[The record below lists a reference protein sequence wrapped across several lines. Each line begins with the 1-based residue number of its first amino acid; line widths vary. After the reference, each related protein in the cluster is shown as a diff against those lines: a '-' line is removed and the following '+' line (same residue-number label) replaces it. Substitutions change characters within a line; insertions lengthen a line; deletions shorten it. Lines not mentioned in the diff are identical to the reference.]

1 MNPLEFENLAA
12 WFDALDTS
20 SMLSSTGAAITDG
33 AAVALWGDKSGNS
46 GTLAFVSDGAASNT
60 ATTATK
66 SITGNQTMTFDIA
79 MKDWTPGT
87 NHTLFSKLSGNS
99 GLEVLI
105 ITTGVIR
112 VRVGDGAAVTNFDS
126 TTANTCT
133 DLTRHTLVIT
143 YTDNSSVT
151 FSIDGVALG
160 TSVVVNKVLAN
171 GATTATI
178 GTSFAGRIYRAQIGT
193 VYDFNPSATTKLS
206 TSITDGGTGGGTW
219 TINTSGA
226 TGARISGAR
235 DLYQGTV
242 ANRPIWLQYAG
253 AKYGYCNGVAGN
265 GITTPDSATISITG
279 DLEIIIDVLPDSW
292 STGSSAAYIAK
303 YVFSTA
309 NRSWRLV
316 SATGTRSIQLSWS
329 ADGTATVT
337 AAFADHGITSGRQ
350 ALKVTLD
357 VDNGAGGW
365 TAKLWK
371 AATYLDSWTLVDT
384 QTGVGTT
391 SIYDGTAPLE
401 VGSQNNLA
409 TLGVSGKYYYA
420 SVASGIG
427 GAPAAI
433 FTPSLYTSGATFTA
447 STGEVW
453 TINGGAHIVTRTGV
467 YFDGSND
474 FFTCAVPLVTAN
486 AWSMYPVFC
495 GLANVADK
503 YVLTQHPGLAVAG
516 RVVFLG
522 TSPTSSGAKGYI
534 TFNNGGTQDGAT
546 SANYFDRITRVT
558 PTVAGGNNYA
568 LRRNREAAE
577 TLITGQA
584 LTPYTGPFAVGAF
597 GNGNGNCNF
606 FMSELQVYSAAHAT
620 ATQDRM
626 ALYAGRK
633 WGFAV

>member
-1 MNPLEFENLAA
+1 MNPLELPSLAA
-12 WFDALDTS
+12 WYDASDFSTFALDS
-20 SMLSSTGAAITDG
+20 SNRVSSWT
-33 AAVALWGDKSGNS
+33 DKSGNS
-46 GTLAFVSDGAASNT
+46 RTQSQGSAA
-60 ATTATK
+60 
-66 SITGNQTMTFDIA
+66 NQ
-79 MKDWTPGT
+79 
-87 NHTLFSKLSGNS
+87 
-99 GLEVLI
+99 
-105 ITTGVIR
+105 
-112 VRVGDGAAVTNFDS
+112 
-126 TTANTCT
+126 
-133 DLTRHTLVIT
+133 
-143 YTDNSSVT
+143 
-151 FSIDGVALG
+151 
-160 TSVVVNKVLAN
+160 
-171 GATTATI
+171 
-178 GTSFAGRIYRAQIGT
+178 
-193 VYDFNPSATTKLS
+193 
-206 TSITDGGTGGGTW
+206 
-219 TINTSGA
+219 
-226 TGARISGAR
+226 
-235 DLYQGTV
+235 
-242 ANRPIWLQYAG
+242 PIWLQYAG

-453 TINGGAHIVTRTGV
+453 TVNGGAHIVTQSCIYGNGTSHYLKSSTFTLNQPVTIYWCGSMLTWTASD
-467 YFDGSND
+467 YLCDGDATNSG
-474 FFTCAVPLVTAN
+474 ALVQTTSTPRVNLNAGSSVAAN
-486 AWSMYPVFC
+486 SGMALKTRGVFC
-495 GLANVADK
+495 AIFNGA
-503 YVLTQHPGLAVAG
+503 
-516 RVVFLG
+516 
-522 TSPTSSGAKGYI
+522 SSSL
-534 TFNNGGTQDGAT
+534 TFNRTAATTGDAGAGNMGAITLLARGAGDAGWLNGVLNEFIAYTGAHDAGAR
-546 SANYFDRITRVT
+546 SRVT
-558 PTVAGGNNYA
+558 QY
-568 LRRNREAAE
+568 L
-577 TLITGQA
+577 GQ
-584 LTPYTGPFAVGAF
+584 
-597 GNGNGNCNF
+597 
-606 FMSELQVYSAAHAT
+606 
-620 ATQDRM
+620 
-626 ALYAGRK
+626 K
-633 WGFAV
+633 WGFSP